1 MIKLE
6 AIEKAY
12 RAGNDWIP
20 VLKKIDLEVRE
31 GDFLAIM
38 GPSGSGKSTL
48 LNLIGFV
55 DRHYDGNYFLE
66 GEVMT
71 SKGDEALS
79 KLRNQRVGFVFQQ
92 FNLIETLTI
101 QENIELPLLYDGWT
115 YKATKPKV
123 LELLKKLGIGDEGKK
138 YPKQLSGGQQQRAA
152 IARAIIN
159 SPDFILADE
168 PTGALDSQTS
178 KDIMAVFKQLNEEEG
193 VTIIMITHDPST
205 VYYCN
210 RVVHMQD
217 GLLTEEVR
225 ESNESYSIH

>member
-6 AIEKAY
+6 QIGKAY
-12 RAGNDWIP
+12 KADDEWIP
-20 VLKKIDLEVRE
+20 VLKDVDLEVSQ

-55 DRHYDGNYFLE
+55 DRNYSGNYLLE
-66 GEVMT
+66 GEVVT
-71 SKGDEALS
+71 QKGDADLS

-101 QENIELPLLYDGWT
+101 QENVELPLLYDGWN
-115 YKATKPKV
+115 YRQTKSKV
-123 LELLKKLGIGDEGKK
+123 SELLEKLGIGDKGNK

-159 SPDFILADE
+159 EPDFILADE
-168 PTGALDSQTS
+168 PTGALDTQTS
-178 KDIMAVFKQLNEEEG
+178 DDIMNVFKTLNEEEG
-193 VTIIMITHDPST
+193 VTIILVTHDPST
-205 VYYCN
+205 VHFCN
-210 RVVHMQD
+210 RVVLMQD
-217 GLLTEEVR
+217 GILTEEVR
-225 ESNESYSIH
+225 

>member
-6 AIEKAY
+6 KIRKAY
-12 RAGNDWIP
+12 KADNNWIP
-20 VLKKIDLEVRE
+20 VLKDVDLEVRKK
-31 GDFLAIM
+31 DFLAIM

-55 DRHYDGNYFLE
+55 DRHYLGDYHLD
-66 GEVMT
+66 GEVVT
-71 SKGDEALS
+71 SKGDADLS

-101 QENIELPLLYDGWT
+101 EENVELPLLYDGWN
-115 YKATKPKV
+115 YRQTKEKV
-123 LELLKKLGIGDEGKK
+123 QSLLEKLGIGDKGKK

-159 SPDFILADE
+159 DPDFILADE
-168 PTGALDSQTS
+168 PTGALDTQTS
-178 KDIMAVFKQLNEEEG
+178 SDIMNVFKTLNEEEG
-193 VTIIMITHDPST
+193 VTIILVTHDPST
-205 VYYCN
+205 VHYCN

-217 GLLTEEVR
+217 GVLTEEVR
-225 ESNESYSIH
+225 